1 MSATKT
7 KKELN
12 KEKIQQAAFK
22 CVARYGFEKTTLDD
36 IAKEVGLNKASL
48 YYYYKNKEEIFLDI
62 TTNATRQFLETL
74 QSSTLAIVGNVVE
87 KIRHFLYERAMY
99 YVRMVEQTHIT
110 EETLRQVEH
119 LFWEQIRDVEAK
131 EQIFLQGLLNE
142 AVANGSIKA
151 TDTPRL
157 AQILA
162 LMGEAIKSKAKEN
175 HPDLRDTRNLASSV
189 EANLSYMLGL
199 IFDGLWV
206 QSPFVPH

>member
-1 MSATKT
+1 MSTAKT

-22 CVARYGFEKTTLDD
+22 CVARYGFEKTTMDD
-36 IAKEVGLNKASL
+36 IAGEVGLNKASL
-48 YYYYKNKEEIFLDI
+48 YYYYKNKEEIFLEI

-74 QSSTLAIVGNVVE
+74 KTSTHAIEGHVVQ

-119 LFWEQIRDVEAK
+119 LFWAQIKDVAAK
-131 EQIFLQGLLNE
+131 ENEFLQSLLDE
-142 AVANGSIKA
+142 AVNQQLIKP

-157 AQILA
+157 AQMLTS
-162 LMGEAIKSKAKEN
+162 MGEAIKSKAKEN
-175 HPDLRDTRNLASSV
+175 HPDLRDTRALSAEV
-189 EANLSYMLGL
+189 EANLSYFLNL
-199 IFDGLWV
+199 IFDGLGAIENK
-206 QSPFVPH
+206 